1 MPRIDALTV
10 LNTLVMVG
18 VLVSALYAAF
28 SKKLISSIIA
38 LGVTGGFVSLG
49 FILLQ
54 APDVAIAEAAVGAV
68 LSTVLF
74 IIALQKT
81 TEHKEGEEDEKNE
94 D

>member
-1 MPRIDALTV
+1 M
-10 LNTLVMVG
+10 
-18 VLVSALYAAF
+18 
-28 SKKLISSIIA
+28 
-38 LGVTGGFVSLG
+38 
-49 FILLQ
+49 
-54 APDVAIAEAAVGAV
+54 AIAEAAVGAV

>member
-1 MPRIDALTV
+1 MIDTLSI

-18 VLVSALYAAF
+18 VLASALYAAF
-28 SKKLISSIIA
+28 SKKLLNSILA

-74 IIALQKT
+74 IITLRKT
-81 TEHKEGEEDEKNE
+81 STHREEDRKEEPNE
-94 D
+94 E

>member
-1 MPRIDALTV
+1 MNNALTV
-10 LNTLVMVG
+10 LNTLVMAG
-18 VLVSALYAAF
+18 VLISALYAAF
-28 SKKLISSIIA
+28 SKKLLSSIIA
-38 LGVTGGFVSLG
+38 LGVTGGFVALG

-74 IIALQKT
+74 VIALRKT
-81 TEHKEGEEDEKNE
+81 SEHTEKGEDEHE